1 MSIWRIVFANLKHSW
16 RQHMGTC
23 LAASLTSMILIGALT
38 VGDSVRTTLLYQAQ
52 EKIGLATHLF
62 VSEEG
67 YFHSD
72 LAERIQKNFPSNSS
86 AQFAPTLMAEGTFS
100 SPDGKTRASGIH
112 VLGID
117 DRFFEFARDHA
128 TQPDLNQPGYWLSPD
143 LAEELKLQVGSR
155 MVLRVEEPSLF
166 SRDAPL
172 SGERD
177 ARFVSWN
184 RPYLGELKS
193 SLLGKFSIRSNMDA
207 VRTVFAPLS
216 MLQQDMFAAFDPVGQ
231 RTDFANLLLVSTQE
245 SRTVLE
251 RTAEEAWS
259 LSDAGLEIK
268 KLRFEDDWSLRTR
281 SVFLPDSIVDRAS
294 KIEPTAQGEL
304 TYLVNAIQKV
314 TDDPTK
320 SSTLIPYSMVAGV
333 APGGAGLLEPNWK
346 DDAIALNQ
354 WAAEDLNA
362 SVGDRVKLEYFVVGE
377 RRRLNENSRS
387 FTVAKILPLPPQ
399 IPLGKESDWT
409 PRFPGLSE
417 AENCG
422 EWDTGIPIKH
432 DIRPKDEAYWDEHRG
447 SPKAFVSLG
456 SAKEMWGNR
465 WGNHTG
471 LRLQGEESAHRLGRE
486 LVAGLTP
493 SDSGVR
499 LIELKKNAERASSGP
514 VDFSQLFLSFGF
526 FVILAGVSLS
536 AMLFGFS
543 MDQRNRQVGMFL
555 ALGYS
560 RLRIRVMIWQEAA
573 IVCLLGTVL
582 GIGWS
587 WFLGKG
593 ILSMLGGAWG
603 GAVSHLS
610 ILYAPTAQSVI
621 LGGVSSFC
629 IGLASLAW
637 AGRKQLKHTPNA
649 LLSGAEWVETSDTER
664 PLHWA
669 QKIEWSGWLIALGL
683 LLSFWSLELPPGP
696 IFFATGSMILTAG
709 MARFFQVQNRQ
720 NIFSN
725 EEAILQRIQRK
736 PGRKFIVVGML
747 ATGAFLVIGAGAF
760 HQKPVQDALLRE
772 SGTGGFSH
780 LLSSSLPIYDDLL
793 GEEARELF
801 DLDPDILEGVSLVP
815 LRALQGDDASCFNLN
830 QSSSPPL
837 YGVPLNSMQGRFNFV
852 EGDWLSLKQKREPR
866 VYPALIDQNTLM
878 WSLKKKVGDRLSY
891 LDEQGRAFDVEI
903 TAVVSGS
910 FLQGGLYISENNW
923 IKNFPGRGGY
933 QHFWFSAHK
942 EQQEYGVRH
951 LKDRLFHYGLE
962 AQATT
967 QRLDKLKNVE
977 NTYLSIFQGLGGLG
991 VILGTVG
998 LLIVILRNLWECR
1011 AEQAILRAI
1020 GYSAQKLRGL
1030 AWHENIKWV
1039 NWGLI
1044 IGSGAG
1050 LLSVIPAAQSGMG
1063 KLSILEIAFFL
1074 LSLFVL
1080 AAVCVFWAIRW
1091 GLRESQLEELRHE

>member
-1 MSIWRIVFANLKHSW
+1 MSIWRIVFANLKYSW
-16 RQHMGTC
+16 RQHLGTC

-38 VGDSVRTTLLYQAQ
+38 VGDSVRTTLLYKAQ
-52 EKIGLATHLF
+52 EKIGRASHLF
-62 VSEEG
+62 ISEEG

-72 LAERIQKNFPSNSS
+72 LAERIQKNLPENTSV
-86 AQFAPTLMAEGTFS
+86 QLAPVLMAQGTFS
-100 SPDGKTRASGIH
+100 SPDSKIRASGIH

-117 DRFFEFARDHA
+117 DRFFDFARDHA
-128 TQPDLNQPGYWLSPD
+128 TPPDLKQPGYWLSPD
-143 LAEELKLQVGSR
+143 LAGELGLQAGSR
-155 MVLRVEEPSLF
+155 MILRVEEPSLF

-184 RPYLGELKS
+184 RPYHGELKA

-207 VRTVFAPLS
+207 VRTVFVPLS
-216 MLQQDMFAAFDPVGQ
+216 MLQQDMFAAFDPAGH
-231 RTDFANLLLVSTQE
+231 RADFANLLLVSTQAP
-245 SRTVLE
+245 RTELE
-251 RTAEEAWS
+251 RAAEEAWS
-259 LSDAGLEIK
+259 LSDAGLELK
-268 KLRFEDDWSLRTR
+268 KLRFEDHWSLRTR

-304 TYLVNAIQKV
+304 TYLVNAIKKA
-314 TDDPTK
+314 TDDQNK
-320 SSTLIPYSMVAGV
+320 SSSLIPYSMVAGV
-333 APGGAGLLEPNWK
+333 VPGETGLFEPNWK
-346 DDAIALNQ
+346 EDHISLNQ

-362 SVGDRVKLEYFVVGE
+362 SVGDRVDLEYFVVGE
-377 RRRLNENSRS
+377 RRRLSEKTRP
-387 FTVAKILPLPPQ
+387 FTVGKILPMPPR
-399 IPLGKESDWT
+399 IPTGEESDWT
-409 PRFPGLSE
+409 PRFPGLTD

-447 SPKAFVSLG
+447 SPKAFVSLNA
-456 SAKEMWGNR
+456 AKAMWGNR

-486 LVAGLTP
+486 LAAGLTP

-499 LIELKKNAERASSGP
+499 LIDLKKNAERATTGP

-526 FVILAGVSLS
+526 FVILAGASLS

-543 MDQRNRQVGMFL
+543 MDQRNRQAGMFL

-610 ILYAPTAQSVI
+610 ILYAPSSQSVI
-621 LGGVSSFC
+621 LGGGASFC

-637 AGRKQLKHTPNA
+637 TSRKQLKHTPNA
-649 LLSGAEWVETSDTER
+649 LLSGAQWVEISDMEK
-664 PLHWA
+664 PLRRAH
-669 QKIEWSGWLIALGL
+669 KIEWAGWLIALGL
-683 LLSFWSLELPPGP
+683 LLSFWFLDLPPGP

-709 MARFFQVQNRQ
+709 MARFFRVQNRQ
-720 NIFSN
+720 NFSPCS
-725 EEAILQRIQRK
+725 EMILQRMQRK
-736 PGRKFIVVGML
+736 PGRKLMVVGML

-760 HQKPVQDALLRE
+760 HQKPVQDPLLRK

-793 GEEARELF
+793 GEEARDLF
-801 DLDPDILEGVSLVP
+801 DLNPEILEGVTLVP
-815 LRALQGDDASCFNLN
+815 LRALQGDDASCLNLN
-830 QSSSPPL
+830 QSSYPPL
-837 YGVPLNSMQGRFNFV
+837 YGVPLGSMTGRFKFV
-852 EGDWLSLKQKREPR
+852 DGDWSSLGQKMEPG
-866 VYPALIDQNTLM
+866 VYPALIDQSTLM
-878 WSLKKKVGDRLSY
+878 WSLKKKMGDRLTY
-891 LDEQGRAFDVEI
+891 LDEEGKAFDVEI
-903 TAVVSGS
+903 AAVVSGS
-910 FLQGGLYISENNW
+910 FLQGGLYLSENHW
-923 IKNFPGRGGY
+923 LRHYPGRGGY
-933 QHFWFSAHK
+933 QHFWFSTD
-942 EQQEYGVRH
+942 QERQVHTVRH
-951 LKDRLFHYGLE
+951 LRDRLFHYGLE

-967 QRLDKLKNVE
+967 QRLEKFKNVE

-991 VILGTVG
+991 VILGTMG
-998 LLIVILRNLWECR
+998 LLVVILRNLWECR
-1011 AEQAILRAI
+1011 AEQAILKAI
-1020 GYSAQKLRGL
+1020 GYSSKRLRAL
-1030 AWHENIKWV
+1030 TWQENIRWV
-1039 NWGLI
+1039 NWGLV

-1050 LLSVIPAAQSGMG
+1050 LLSLLPAVQSGMG
-1063 KLSILEIAFFL
+1063 ELSLLEIVFFIL
-1074 LSLFVL
+1074 GLFVL
-1080 AAVCVFWAIRW
+1080 STVCVFWAVSW
-1091 GLRESQLEELRHE
+1091 ALRESPLDDLRHE

>member
-16 RQHMGTC
+16 RQHLGTC
-23 LAASLTSMILIGALT
+23 LGASLTSMILIGALT
-38 VGDSVRTTLLYQAQ
+38 VGDSVRTTLLYNAQ
-52 EKIGLATHLF
+52 EKIGRASHLF
-62 VSEEG
+62 ISEEG

-72 LAERIQKNFPSNSS
+72 LAERIQKKLPKNTPAQLAPVLMAQGTISS
-86 AQFAPTLMAEGTFS
+86 A
-100 SPDGKTRASGIH
+100 DGKIRASGIH

-128 TQPDLNQPGYWLSPD
+128 APPDLNQPGYWLSPD
-143 LAEELKLQVGSR
+143 LAGELKLQSGSR

-184 RPYLGELKS
+184 RPYHGELKA
-193 SLLGKFSIRSNMDA
+193 SLLGKFSIRSNMEA

-231 RTDFANLLLVSTQE
+231 RTDFANLLLVSAQAT
-245 SRTVLE
+245 STVLE
-251 RTAEEAWS
+251 RAAEEAWS
-259 LSDAGLEIK
+259 LSDAGLEMK
-268 KLRFEDDWSLRTR
+268 KLRFEDHWSLRTR
-281 SVFLPDSIVDRAS
+281 SVFLPDSIVVRAS

-304 TYLVNAIQKV
+304 TYLVNAIQKAN
-314 TDDPTK
+314 DDQNK
-320 SSTLIPYSMVAGV
+320 SSSLIPYSMVAGV
-333 APGGAGLLEPNWK
+333 VPGESGPFEPNWK
-346 DDAIALNQ
+346 EDQIALNQ

-362 SVGDRVKLEYFVVGE
+362 SLGDRVELDYFVVGE
-377 RRRLNENSRS
+377 RRRLSENTRS
-387 FTVAKILPLPPQ
+387 FTLGKILPMPPR
-399 IPLGKESDWT
+399 IPAGQESDWT
-409 PRFPGLSE
+409 PRFPGLSD

-447 SPKAFVSLG
+447 SPKAFVSLNT
-456 SAKEMWGNR
+456 AKTMWGNR

-486 LVAGLTP
+486 LAAGLTP

-499 LIELKKNAERASSGP
+499 LIDLKKNAERASIGP

-526 FVILAGVSLS
+526 FVILAGASLS

-573 IVCLLGTVL
+573 MVCLLGTVL

-610 ILYAPTAQSVI
+610 ILYAPTAKSVV
-621 LGGVSSFC
+621 LGGVLSFC

-649 LLSGAEWVETSDTER
+649 LLSGAEWVEITDFEK
-664 PLHWA
+664 PLRRA
-669 QKIEWSGWLIALGL
+669 KKIEWAGWLIALGL
-683 LLSFWSLELPPGP
+683 LISFWFLDLPPGP

-709 MARFFQVQNRQ
+709 MARFFHVQNRK
-720 NIFSN
+720 NFSSGS
-725 EEAILQRIQRK
+725 EIILQCMQRK
-736 PGRKFIVVGML
+736 PGRKLMVVGML

-760 HQKPVQDALLRE
+760 HQKPAQDPLLRE

-801 DLDPDILEGVSLVP
+801 DLKPEILEGVTLVP
-815 LRALQGDDASCFNLN
+815 LRALQGDDASCLNLN

-837 YGVPLNSMQGRFNFV
+837 YGVPLHSMEGRFKFV
-852 EGDWLSLKQKREPR
+852 EGDWSSLEQKMEPR
-866 VYPALIDQNTLM
+866 TYPALIDQNTLM
-878 WSLKKKVGDRLSY
+878 WSLKKKVGDRLTY
-891 LDEQGRAFDVEI
+891 LDEQGKAFDVQI
-903 TAVVSGS
+903 AAVVSGS
-910 FLQGGLYISENNW
+910 FLQGGLYICENHW
-923 IKNFPGRGGY
+923 LKNYPSRGGY
-933 QHFWFSAHK
+933 QHFWFSAYK
-942 EQQEYGVRH
+942 EQQEHGVRH

-991 VILGTVG
+991 VILGTLG

-1020 GYSAQKLRGL
+1020 GYTSSRLKAL
-1030 AWHENIKWV
+1030 AWQENIKWV
-1039 NWGLI
+1039 NWGLC

-1050 LLSVIPAAQSGMG
+1050 LLSLLPAVQSGMG
-1063 KLSILEIAFFL
+1063 ELSLLEIVFFIS
-1074 LSLFVL
+1074 SLFGL
-1080 AAVCVFWAIRW
+1080 AAMCVFWAISW
-1091 GLRESQLEELRHE
+1091 GLRESQMEELRHE